1 MVQGDNAFSDSVN
14 QDVNADNLTSQYK
27 HLIVGD
33 NAFSDSVNQG
43 VNADNLTSQLVHVY
57 KLLILHVLLCGI
69 LMS

>member
-43 VNADNLTSQLVHVY
+43 VNADNLTSQY
-57 KLLILHVLLCGI
+57 KHLIVHVLLCDI